1 MVSDDGDSPKA
12 SCARTLSGY
21 SPSRPATMHVLIV
34 GGGIGGLTLA
44 VALAQKGH
52 VPRVLERSRT
62 LAAAGAGLALQPNA
76 MTVLASLG
84 LADATVAA
92 GRDVPRAAILDRNG
106 RALGAELDMAS
117 LGARF
122 GAPVV
127 AIHRA
132 RLHSVLRDAVGDA
145 ALTLGTEVVH
155 VDSSVS
161 GASLRCQDG
170 RILEADIVVG
180 ADGLRSTIRR
190 HLLDDGE
197 PIYSGYTSWRGVTTP
212 GAGPTLVRMTESWGA
227 GERFGMVDIGH
238 GEIYWFAVADAPQ
251 GARDRDARAELLERF
266 AGWHEPVRAVLEATE
281 PDRIIRTDISDRDPV
296 TRWHSGRVV
305 LLGDAAHPMTP
316 NLGQGACQA
325 IEDAAVLADELSQST
340 DVRQALVNYERRRV
354 TRANGIVMRARR
366 LGQIAQWQHPISV
379 RVRNTLMRFTPRPA
393 AEKQVRDLWR
403 A

>member
-1 MVSDDGDSPKA
+1 
-12 SCARTLSGY
+12 
-21 SPSRPATMHVLIV
+21 MHVLIV

-52 VPRVLERSRT
+52 VTRVLERSRT
-62 LAAAGAGLALQPNA
+62 LAPAGAGLALQPNA
-76 MTVLASLG
+76 MTVLAALG
-84 LADATVAA
+84 LAGAVVAA
-92 GRDVPRAAILDRNG
+92 GQKVARAAILDRSG
-106 RALGAELDMAS
+106 RALGAEVDMTS

-122 GAPVV
+122 GAPIV

-132 RLHSVLRDAVGDA
+132 RLHGVLRDVVGEA
-145 ALTLGTEVVH
+145 ALTLGTEVVQ

-161 GASLRCQDG
+161 GATVRCQDG
-170 RILEADIVVG
+170 QSFEADVVVG
-180 ADGLRSTIRR
+180 ADGLHSTIRR
-190 HLLDDGE
+190 QLLDDGE
-197 PIYSGYTSWRGVTTP
+197 PVYSGYTSWRGVTKA
-212 GAGPTLVRMTESWGA
+212 GAGPKLTRMTESWGA

-238 GEIYWFAVADAPQ
+238 GEIYWFAVADAPHD
-251 GARDRDARAELLERF
+251 ARDRNAPVELLERF
-266 AGWHEPVRAVLEATE
+266 AGWHEPVRAVLEATA

-325 IEDAAVLADELSQST
+325 IEDAAVLADELSRSADTGQT
-340 DVRQALVNYERRRV
+340 LVNYERRRV

-366 LGQIAQWQHPISV
+366 LGQIAQWRHPIAV
-379 RVRNTLMRFTPRPA
+379 RARNALMRLTPRAA

-403 A
+403 V

>member
-1 MVSDDGDSPKA
+1 
-12 SCARTLSGY
+12 
-21 SPSRPATMHVLIV
+21 MHVLVV

-52 VPRVLERSRT
+52 VARVLERSGT
-62 LAAAGAGLALQPNA
+62 LAPAGAGLALQPNA
-76 MTVLASLG
+76 MTVLAGLG

-92 GRDVPRAAILDRNG
+92 GHEVARAGIFDRNG

-122 GAPVV
+122 GSPVV

-132 RLHSVLRDAVGDA
+132 RLHGVLRDAVGSA
-145 ALTLGTEVVH
+145 ALSLGTEVTH

-161 GASLRCQDG
+161 GATVQCVDG
-170 RILEADIVVG
+170 RRFDADIVVG

-190 HLLDDGE
+190 QLLADDE
-197 PIYSGYTSWRGVTTP
+197 PIYSGYTSWRGVTRP

-251 GARDRDARAELLERF
+251 GASDRDVRAELLERF

-281 PDRIIRTDISDRDPV
+281 PDRIIRTDISDRNPV

-340 DVRQALVNYERRRV
+340 DVRQALVNYERRRAP
-354 TRANGIVMRARR
+354 RANGVLMRARR
-366 LGQIAQWQHPISV
+366 LGQIAQWRHPIAV
-379 RVRNTLMRFTPRPA
+379 RVRNAIMRLTPRAA
-393 AEKQVRDLWR
+393 AEKQVRNLWR
-403 A
+403 V

>member
-1 MVSDDGDSPKA
+1 
-12 SCARTLSGY
+12 
-21 SPSRPATMHVLIV
+21 MHVLIV

-44 VALAQKGH
+44 VALAQRGQVAH
-52 VPRVLERSRT
+52 VLERART
-62 LAAAGAGLALQPNA
+62 LEPAGAGLALQPNA
-76 MTVLASLG
+76 MTVLAALG
-84 LADATVAA
+84 LAEATVAA
-92 GRDVPRAAILDRNG
+92 GQEVARAAILDRNG
-106 RALGAELDMAS
+106 RPLGAELDMTS

-132 RLHSVLRDAVGDA
+132 RLHGVLRDAVGDA

-161 GASLRCQDG
+161 GATVRCQDG
-170 RILEADIVVG
+170 RSFDADVVVG
-180 ADGLRSTIRR
+180 ADGLRSTVRR
-190 HLLDDGE
+190 QLIGDDE
-197 PIYSGYTSWRGVTTP
+197 PVYSGYTSWRGVTRS
-212 GAGPTLVRMTESWGA
+212 GAGPALTRMTESWGA

-238 GEIYWFAVADAPQ
+238 GEIYWFAVADASH
-251 GARDRDARAELLERF
+251 GASDRDVRAELLERF

-281 PDRIIRTDISDRDPV
+281 PERIIRTDISDRNPV

-305 LLGDAAHPMTP
+305 LIGDAAHPMTP

-354 TRANGIVMRARR
+354 ARANAVVMRARR
-366 LGQIAQWQHPISV
+366 LGQIAQWRHPIAV
-379 RVRNTLMRFTPRPA
+379 RVRNALMRFTPRAA
-393 AEKQVRDLWR
+393 AERHVRDLWR
-403 A
+403 V